1 MLHDVRI
8 ISTCFRMVADVALF
22 VEKTNL
28 VLVFNGLSDDKK
40 VKFRKQITE
49 K

>member
-1 MLHDVRI
+1 MLHNVQMT
-8 ISTCFRMVADVALF
+8 STCFRMVADAALF

-28 VLVFNGLSDDKK
+28 VLVFNGLSDDIK
-40 VKFRKQITE
+40 VKFRKEITE

>member
-1 MLHDVRI
+1 MCESFLHV
-8 ISTCFRMVADVALF
+8 SGWWLMSHFF

-28 VLVFNGLSDDKK
+28 VLVFNVLSDDKK
-40 VKFRKQITE
+40 VKFRKEITE